1 MRLLKIIMTGS
12 LVLGVA
18 ATSLS
23 ADAVKGQKL
32 FSKILKDPCGMTGAK
47 FAAKHTQDEWK
58 ELKASGKFEA
68 EVIKI
73 CPNVKAGDL
82 SPSAI
87 ENIIDF
93 TIEFASDSGNV
104 PSC

>member
-47 FAAKHTQDEWK
+47 FAAKHSQDEWK

-93 TIEFASDSGNV
+93 SIEFASDSGNV

>member
-1 MRLLKIIMTGS
+1 MKLLKVIMAGS

-18 ATSLS
+18 STSLS

-32 FSKILKDPCGMTGAK
+32 FSKLLKGPCDMTGAK
-47 FAAKHTQDEWK
+47 FAAKHTQEEWR
-58 ELKASGKFEA
+58 EIKASGKFEA

-73 CPNVKAGDL
+73 CPNVKAGEL
-82 SPSAI
+82 SESVQ
-87 ENIIDF
+87 EHIIDF
-93 TIEFASDSGNV
+93 SIEFANDSGNV

>member
-1 MRLLKIIMTGS
+1 MKLLKIIMASS

-18 ATSLS
+18 STSLS

-32 FSKILKDPCGMTGAK
+32 FSKLLKGPCDMTGAK
-47 FAAKHTQDEWK
+47 FAAKHSQDEWK

-73 CPNVKAGDL
+73 CPNVKAGEL
-82 SPSAI
+82 SGSVQ
-87 ENIIDF
+87 EHIIDF
-93 TIEFASDSGNV
+93 SIEFANDSGNV

>member
-23 ADAVKGQKL
+23 ADAAKGQKL
-32 FSKILKDPCGMTGAK
+32 YSARLKDACGMNGAK
-47 FAAKHTQDEWK
+47 FAAKHTQEEWK
-58 ELKASGKFEA
+58 QMKESGKFKA
-68 EVIKI
+68 EIVKI
-73 CPNVKAGDL
+73 CPNVKADDL
-82 SPSAI
+82 SDSVI
-87 ENIIDF
+87 ENIFDF
-93 TIEFASDSGNV
+93 SFDFASDSGNV

>member
-1 MRLLKIIMTGS
+1 MKLLKIIMAGT
-12 LVLGVA
+12 LALGIA
-18 ATSLS
+18 SSTLS

-32 FSKILKDPCGMTGAK
+32 FSKLLKDPCGMTGAK

-58 ELKASGKFEA
+58 EIKDSGKFEQ

-82 SPSAI
+82 SQSVQ

-93 TIEFASDSGNV
+93 AIEFANDSGNV